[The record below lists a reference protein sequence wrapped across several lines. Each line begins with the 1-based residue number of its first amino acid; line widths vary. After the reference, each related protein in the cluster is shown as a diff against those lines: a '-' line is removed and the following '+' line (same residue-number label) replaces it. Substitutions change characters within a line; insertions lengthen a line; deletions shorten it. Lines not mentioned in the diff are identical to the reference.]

1 MNYIVPATLSAFVLA
16 GCGGGGV
23 NDGNTYTSV
32 APSVN
37 EYANE
42 IRAHTSGKSIFSGKE
57 VEDTETRSF
66 IAAVT
71 SEDALNKLYIS
82 DETSPIS
89 IVSTSYYGQN
99 STGTFTDVTF
109 NIGTERAS
117 AYFYL
122 DEQNNEEVDIRLV
135 FTDGTNILATGD
147 ELTSLPKGR
156 FTYEGGNMIERR
168 GYVQTGSF
176 SMDVDFDNSNAS
188 LSANTSNYNI
198 GANNIIIDTKDGT
211 FSSDALEIANP
222 YTMFQNYWTGQLD
235 GTFTGSGAT
244 GVVATYTS
252 DDGSILGGLAG
263 VRQ

>member
-1 MNYIVPATLSAFVLA
+1 MERQIVFAVLFALA

-42 IRAHTSGKSIFSGKE
+42 IRTHTSGKSIFSGKE

-147 ELTSLPKGR
+147 ELKSLPKGR

-176 SMDVDFDNSNAS
+176 SMDADFENASAS

-198 GANNIIIDTKDGT
+198 GATNIIIDTRDGK
-211 FSSDALEIANP
+211 FSSDAVEIANP
-222 YTMFQNYWTGQLD
+222 YTMFQNYWTGQID
-235 GTFTGSGAT
+235 GTFTGSGAS

-263 VRQ
+263 VRQK